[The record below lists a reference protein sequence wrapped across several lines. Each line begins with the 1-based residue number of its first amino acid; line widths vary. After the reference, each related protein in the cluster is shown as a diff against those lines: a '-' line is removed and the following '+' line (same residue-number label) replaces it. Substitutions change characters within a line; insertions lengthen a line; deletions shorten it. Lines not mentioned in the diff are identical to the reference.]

1 MERHWFDVGG
11 VFGVVLLVWLSI
23 DGSSLDTITVL
34 LWVSLLTLFAHQLEE
49 WRWPGWFPGMLNVV
63 LFRSTD
69 PWRFPLNIRSGLAV
83 NVGVGWV
90 GYTLAAL
97 LGERALWLAFGR
109 ILVSLG
115 NCILHLIVLPIRGR
129 MLYNPGM
136 ATSLL
141 MFLPVIIWFV
151 IEAWPL
157 MSTADKV
164 LGLILGLLLNVVGVI
179 GLIRVMENPT
189 GPQFEAR
196 QVEPAIRFQRD

>member
-141 MFLPVIIWFV
+141 MFLPVIIWFF

-189 GPQFEAR
+189 APQFEAR
-196 QVEPAIRFQRD
+196 QVEPAIRFQRS

>member
-1 MERHWFDVGG
+1 MERHWFDIGG

-115 NCILHLIVLPIRGR
+115 NCVLHLIVLPIRGR

-141 MFLPVIIWFV
+141 MFLPVIIWFF

-189 GPQFEAR
+189 APQFEAR
-196 QVEPAIRFQRD
+196 QVEPAIRFQRY

>member
-189 GPQFEAR
+189 APQFEAR

>member
-1 MERHWFDVGG
+1 M
-11 VFGVVLLVWLSI
+11 
-23 DGSSLDTITVL
+23 
-34 LWVSLLTLFAHQLEE
+34 
-49 WRWPGWFPGMLNVV
+49 
-63 LFRSTD
+63 
-69 PWRFPLNIRSGLAV
+69 

-90 GYTLAAL
+90 GYALAAL
-97 LGERALWLAFGR
+97 LGERALWLAFGT

-115 NCILHLIVLPIRGR
+115 NCLLHLIVLPIRGR

-141 MFLPVIIWFV
+141 MFLPVIIWFF

-189 GPQFEAR
+189 APQFEAR
-196 QVEPAIRFQRD
+196 QVEPAIRFQRS